1 MKRPFKIAA
10 IAIGLV
16 SFPAV
21 AAIVAVMLGR
31 QAVASG
37 FE

>member
-16 SFPAV
+16 SFRP
-21 AAIVAVMLGR
+21 LLSLWR
-31 QAVASG
+31 SSPS
-37 FE
+37 